1 MFFLQKNKNH
11 KISLCIE
18 ILNAESFK
26 LIPHMLAWD
35 ALKESQIF
43 SDQKVLRFT
52 RALFTL
58 IILFLCGKAICFFG
72 LLFM

>member
-1 MFFLQKNKNH
+1 MFLYKKNKNP
-11 KISLCIE
+11 KISLGNE
-18 ILNAESFK
+18 ILDAESFK

-43 SDQKVLRFT
+43 SDQNVLRFT

-58 IILFLCGKAICFFG
+58 IILFLCGKAVCFFG